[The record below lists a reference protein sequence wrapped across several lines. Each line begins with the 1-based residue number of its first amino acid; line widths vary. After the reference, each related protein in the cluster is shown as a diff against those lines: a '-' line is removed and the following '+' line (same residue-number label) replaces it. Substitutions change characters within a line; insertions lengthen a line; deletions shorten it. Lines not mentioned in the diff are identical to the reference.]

1 MAAARE
7 MAAWREIEAR
17 KRNVLRLTVFTEMY
31 QRGMAGFRRLYEIIQ
46 RPEEQ
51 DYAAVRMRGKA
62 RGDIVFDRVTFA
74 YIPGRDILQDLS
86 FSVRAGE
93 TVAIVGATGAGKT
106 TIASLLLRFYE
117 PQKGRILLDGK
128 DIRLYRRD
136 SLRSQIGLVQQ
147 DVFLFSDSVR
157 HNIEF
162 GRPGATEMEIRSA
175 AEEASALAFIDRL
188 PRGLDTEIG
197 ERGVRLS
204 GGQRQR
210 IAIARVFLKNPPIV
224 VLDEA
229 TSSLDNETETEIQAS
244 LERLSEDRTMIV
256 IAHRLST
263 IRNAD
268 RIIVL
273 ENGRIV
279 EEGTHE
285 NLLAR
290 HGPYFRLYRKGEGR

>member
-1 MAAARE
+1 M
-7 MAAWREIEAR
+7 EALEQ
-17 KRNVLRLTVFTEMY
+17 VRLK
-31 QRGMAGFRRLYEIIQ
+31 
-46 RPEEQ
+46 
-51 DYAAVRMRGKA
+51 DW
-62 RGDIVFDRVTFA
+62 
-74 YIPGRDILQDLS
+74 
-86 FSVRAGE
+86 VRAQPKGLQ
-93 TVAIVGATGAGKT
+93 TSVGDAG
-106 TIASLLLRFYE
+106 
-117 PQKGRILLDGK
+117 GK
-128 DIRLYRRD
+128 
-136 SLRSQIGLVQQ
+136 
-147 DVFLFSDSVR
+147 
-157 HNIEF
+157 
-162 GRPGATEMEIRSA
+162 
-175 AEEASALAFIDRL
+175 
-188 PRGLDTEIG
+188 
-197 ERGVRLS
+197 LS

-244 LERLSEDRTMIV
+244 LERLSEDRTKIV

-263 IRNAD
+263 NRNAD

>member
-1 MAAARE
+1 
-7 MAAWREIEAR
+7 
-17 KRNVLRLTVFTEMY
+17 
-31 QRGMAGFRRLYEIIQ
+31 
-46 RPEEQ
+46 
-51 DYAAVRMRGKA
+51 MRGKA